1 MRLHS
6 ALLAALTLLC
16 VSACKSDDPE
26 ERETLSAGEDLAACT
41 NGPGPDV
48 NASADPGDWEPV
60 GPYAACRTL
69 ANAGCGEESSFSF
82 EGCDRSTLA
91 RLSAQGEFTMQVR
104 YEQLGTAPNQCTF
117 FASDAFLLGTAGYVS
132 GAPLTTQDIQAG
144 SFLGAGEGSLSSGAR
159 SRRVL
164 VGCEA
169 PSADEL
175 VGCYHE
181 CRDGQLRLRGT
192 FRAVRA
198 GPRSGEAEALGLRLI
213 SESPTPKPASV
224 TSTIPFTAADV
235 YVTKGHAY
243 VSVIRG
249 GLFVFD
255 LSNPA
260 APVLTEH
267 QYDPNDNY
275 FNAVWAKGD
284 ALYVASGNTGVRVY
298 DIGTDPSHPQFRTS
312 RVSPRGNGDQR
323 NIHTL
328 HVDGN
333 TLYAAANLSGTVSIY
348 DVSNALEPQYLTDY
362 GPTNFD
368 AQRFYG
374 PHDMRAFEG
383 RLYVNAW
390 EYGLYV
396 ASVANPAAPAELGHY
411 TYPRAT
417 SHAVAVG
424 RVNGRLLAFEGGE
437 QWGAH
442 LRVLDVSNPA
452 SIQLIGEYEFAQH
465 VSIHN
470 LELVGTKLY
479 VAHYQAGVR
488 VLDVS
493 TPQSPRE
500 VAHYNTF
507 RPTDPTRGDSFYD
520 GAIGIRVPGDG
531 FIYAV
536 DTSRGLLILQEN

>member
-1 MRLHS
+1 
-6 ALLAALTLLC
+6 
-16 VSACKSDDPE
+16 
-26 ERETLSAGEDLAACT
+26 
-41 NGPGPDV
+41 
-48 NASADPGDWEPV
+48 
-60 GPYAACRTL
+60 
-69 ANAGCGEESSFSF
+69 

-91 RLSAQGEFTMQVR
+91 RIEAQGEFTMQVR
-104 YEQLGTAPNQCTF
+104 YEELGTAPNQCTF
-117 FASDAFLLGTAGYVS
+117 FGSDAFILNPDGSGFVS
-132 GAPLTTQDIQAG
+132 GAPLSSQSIQSG
-144 SFLGAGEGSLSSGAR
+144 SFLVAGAGTTNSGAQI
-159 SRRVL
+159 RRVL

-181 CRDGQLRLRGT
+181 CRNGALRLRGT

-198 GPRSGEAEALGLRLI
+198 GPRAGEPEARGLRLV
-213 SESPTPKPASV
+213 SESATPKPSSV

-235 YVTKGHAY
+235 FVTKGHAY

-260 APVLTEH
+260 APVLTQH
-267 QYDPNDNY
+267 QYDPSDNY

-284 ALYVASGNTGVRVY
+284 ALYVASGTTGVRVY
-298 DIGTDPSHPQFRTS
+298 DIGTDPAHPQFRTS
-312 RVSPRGNGDQR
+312 RVSPQGNGEQR

-333 TLYAAANLSGTVSIY
+333 FLYAAANLSGSVSIY
-348 DVSNALEPQYLTDY
+348 DVTDPLSPVY
-362 GPTNFD
+362 AGDYRPTNFD

-383 RLYVNAW
+383 HLYVNAW
-390 EYGLYV
+390 EFGLYV
-396 ASVANPAAPAELGHY
+396 ADVTNPASPAERGHY

-452 SIQLIGEYEFAQH
+452 SIRLIGEYKFAQH
-465 VSIHN
+465 LSIHN

-479 VAHYQAGVR
+479 VAHYQAGLR

-493 TPQSPRE
+493 VPETPLE

-507 RPTDPTRGDSFYD
+507 RPTDPNRGDSFYD
-520 GAIGIRVPGDG
+520 GAIGVRVPGDG
-531 FIYAV
+531 YVYVV